1 MTDGIKA
8 ITFLGL
14 RPGDTCYVFPDGR
27 EHTAPFFGI
36 ALAEYMPR
44 LRMRVFVTEAARH
57 SYEERFLPRV
67 QPCVADVSPVMIPDG
82 RNSEELWQIFQQVV
96 DAIEANETVIFDL
109 THGFRSLPFLSFLAV
124 AYLRK
129 VKDINLQGVYFGN
142 FDAGDK
148 SVSPPRTPVVD
159 LTLFAELLDWTVAAD
174 LFVRFG
180 DARDLADLLKKQ
192 HNRIKPDPRNADKA
206 EMSAW
211 NNLPVKTVASQLY
224 NITQALRLVR
234 PADALDSS
242 AQIRDQL
249 RVAIQS
255 INALVQPFT
264 LLTDK
269 VLESFSPLALSRAD
283 QQNDPVRTLQT
294 ERDLIM
300 WYLDRNQTF
309 QAVALAREWLVS
321 WVMVQLGR
329 GGQILEKQERE
340 QVECALGAAAQQR
353 RRKAAEAEKAA
364 DDRRMSIDLRTIPS
378 NEEVVK
384 LFEQL
389 GDLRNDLMHAGK
401 RKESR
406 SARMV
411 EQQIQKLREQIASLS
426 IS

>member
-14 RPGDTCYVFPDGR
+14 RPIDTCYVFPDGR

-44 LRMRVFVTEAARH
+44 LRMRVFVTEAARNL
-57 SYEERFLPRV
+57 YEERFLPRV
-67 QPCVADVSPVMIPDG
+67 QPCVADVRPVVIPDG
-82 RNSEELWQIFQQVV
+82 RSIDELWQIFQQVV
-96 DAIEANETVIFDL
+96 DAIESNETVIFDL

-148 SVSPPRTPVVD
+148 SVSPPRTPVID
-159 LTLFAELLDWTVAAD
+159 LTLFTGLLDWMVAAD

-192 HNRIKPDPRNADKA
+192 HNRIKPDPRNADRA

-211 NNLPVKTVASQLY
+211 NNLPVRTVASQLD

-234 PADALDSS
+234 PADALDAS

-249 RVAIQS
+249 REAIQS
-255 INALVQPFT
+255 IDALAQPFT
-264 LLTDK
+264 LLTDQ

-283 QQNDPVRTLQT
+283 QQKYPVRTLQT

-321 WVMVQLGR
+321 WVMVQLGK
-329 GGQILEKQERE
+329 GEQLLNKSERE
-340 QVECALGAAAQQR
+340 QVEHDLGEALQQR
-353 RRKAAEAEKAA
+353 RRKLIVNEQA
-364 DDRRMSIDLRTIPS
+364 RLHLNNVPSINVVVDL
-378 NEEVVK
+378 
-384 LFEQL
+384 FGQL
-389 GDLRNDLMHAGK
+389 GNLRNDLMHAGK
-401 RKESR
+401 RPNAL
-406 SARMV
+406 SAQKV
-411 EQQIQKLREQIASLS
+411 EQQIQKLRERIVSLP